1 MAALRVICLACLAV
15 AAASPLA
22 AQTEAQPDTSE
33 VFYQEYLN
41 RLMEDF
47 RINQIQELARNWG
60 IVVVGARNFRMNRSF
75 WEQRLSLN
83 LSLGLPA
90 VGGQQA
96 AAVEYHLSRRLALRG
111 EVGLRAARSEAWL
124 DFIFHTEY

>member
-1 MAALRVICLACLAV
+1 MPAALIISLACLA

-22 AQTEAQPDTSE
+22 AQPAAEADTSD
-33 VFYQEYLN
+33 VFYQAYLN
-41 RLMEDF
+41 RLMEEF
-47 RINQIQELARNWG
+47 RLSQIQELARNWG
-60 IVVVGARNFRMNRSF
+60 IVVVGTRHFRMNRSF

-90 VGGQQA
+90 GSVQQA
-96 AAVEYHLSRRLALRG
+96 AAVEYQLLPRLTVRG